1 MEKLYSP
8 AAMFKK
14 VKCQPREYACSPQ
27 CPNAIWHSKTQRIY
41 FNWTER
47 TNFCADIFKP
57 DKTVIFL
64 YTLYEYMSPNEAYR
78 SIKDKIVIQTSGTST
93 DKFLSKQ
100 FNSMF
105 YSKTNKLI
113 PNEKYYVGAMYAK
126 TLPSGMTVYGEP

>member
-1 MEKLYSP
+1 
-8 AAMFKK
+8 
-14 VKCQPREYACSPQ
+14 
-27 CPNAIWHSKTQRIY
+27 
-41 FNWTER
+41 
-47 TNFCADIFKP
+47 
-57 DKTVIFL
+57 
-64 YTLYEYMSPNEAYR
+64 MSPDEAYR
-78 SIKDKIVIQTSGTST
+78 SIKDKIVIQTTGTST